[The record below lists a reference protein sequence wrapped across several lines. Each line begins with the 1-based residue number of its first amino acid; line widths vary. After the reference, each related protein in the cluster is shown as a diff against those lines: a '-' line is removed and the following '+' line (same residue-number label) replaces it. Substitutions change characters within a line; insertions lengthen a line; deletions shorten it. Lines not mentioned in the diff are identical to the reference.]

1 MKNYIQFFHEST
13 GYNHETKDF
22 SGPTLNIPKPG
33 SDGIQYFDGRKRLAT
48 VISEIRL
55 PANCTGYIIYLTPP
69 KIWYGV
75 FYNGLKVQ
83 E

>member
-1 MKNYIQFFHEST
+1 MRSYIQFFHEST

-22 SGPTLNIPKPG
+22 TGPALNVHKPG
-33 SDGIQYFDGRKRLAT
+33 SDGIQYFDGRKTLSN
-48 VISEIRL
+48 VLKGIKL
-55 PANCTGYIIYLTPP
+55 PTNCTGYVIYKNTR
-69 KIWYGV
+69 KWYGV